1 MNYVG
6 AGIFSSILFASHAGA
21 TTVITLL
28 LQFKNKRSART
39 VEEMKREM
47 STIMNDTGFAF
58 DFRSLKDFNPNEP
71 VTDLVETVCIPAFDP
86 QRSAAV
92 QRGGVRP
99 GAGA

>member
-1 MNYVG
+1 MK
-6 AGIFSSILFASHAGA
+6 
-21 TTVITLL
+21 TVLRRT
-28 LQFKNKRSART
+28 SARRGMLYAPWPT
-39 VEEMKREM
+39 
-47 STIMNDTGFAF
+47 DTSVSALPYKPLINYDTRLAF
-58 DFRSLKDFNPNEP
+58 NFRSPKDFNPNEP